1 MDNKKTD
8 QWLRSSIEDYQPVPS
23 GEGRLKFLGDASK
36 VGASSSHNGK
46 QWWTAGLI
54 LLLLATASGVLF
66 FLLEHKPMPQII
78 ELPLQPATTQNNAA
92 AGQTIENLKHT
103 ESAIQLPQSNDEP
116 SIKKVNGL
124 STTSQKGYAPETQK
138 RDTKSS
144 AQLLKFEQNTE
155 DVALVTMNAMTNK
168 TVQESV
174 ALEED
179 NSNEFVPLQSVE
191 LSDDIQVAEPV
202 ASQIDTLGDTLMP
215 VEKKS
220 KLSTAVNSQ
229 KHLAYSIFYRPEVT
243 YNLIESN
250 KLSHIFGLDIQYRF
264 FGDRYS
270 VRTGL
275 GLSVSKG
282 YYEYATEYQEFL
294 GEYEKLDSIT
304 FAWDEPQYHLMP
316 TKYMSNE
323 EVFEDTLSTSYSQI
337 DKKHYYL
344 EIPLILG
351 YDFISNKT
359 WRLGLRTGPRLSLL
373 MQTKIL
379 NDMEDLGRNKVI
391 QINQITSERI
401 NANWQFVGAVNLGI
415 YTKGRIF
422 FEIEP
427 QFTYYFNSVYENA
440 DKSISPWSLSM
451 RLAIGF
457 K

>member
-168 TVQESV
+168 TV
-174 ALEED
+174 
-179 NSNEFVPLQSVE
+179 
-191 LSDDIQVAEPV
+191 
-202 ASQIDTLGDTLMP
+202 
-215 VEKKS
+215 
-220 KLSTAVNSQ
+220 
-229 KHLAYSIFYRPEVT
+229 
-243 YNLIESN
+243 
-250 KLSHIFGLDIQYRF
+250 
-264 FGDRYS
+264 
-270 VRTGL
+270 
-275 GLSVSKG
+275 
-282 YYEYATEYQEFL
+282 
-294 GEYEKLDSIT
+294 
-304 FAWDEPQYHLMP
+304 
-316 TKYMSNE
+316 
-323 EVFEDTLSTSYSQI
+323 
-337 DKKHYYL
+337 
-344 EIPLILG
+344 
-351 YDFISNKT
+351 
-359 WRLGLRTGPRLSLL
+359 
-373 MQTKIL
+373 
-379 NDMEDLGRNKVI
+379 
-391 QINQITSERI
+391 
-401 NANWQFVGAVNLGI
+401 
-415 YTKGRIF
+415 
-422 FEIEP
+422 
-427 QFTYYFNSVYENA
+427 
-440 DKSISPWSLSM
+440 
-451 RLAIGF
+451 
-457 K
+457 